1 MALEKHPDLPDVPL
15 ILDYAK
21 SDADRQALEFLFAP
35 QKMGRP
41 FFAPP
46 DVPPARLQELR
57 EAFARTLVDPDFLA
71 DATKDGLEVQL
82 VDGRTVQE
90 LIAHLYQASPA
101 LLARIKQI
109 ADHP

>member
-1 MALEKHPDLPDVPL
+1 
-15 ILDYAK
+15 
-21 SDADRQALEFLFAP
+21 
-35 QKMGRP
+35 MGRP

-71 DATKDGLEVQL
+71 DATKAGLEVQL